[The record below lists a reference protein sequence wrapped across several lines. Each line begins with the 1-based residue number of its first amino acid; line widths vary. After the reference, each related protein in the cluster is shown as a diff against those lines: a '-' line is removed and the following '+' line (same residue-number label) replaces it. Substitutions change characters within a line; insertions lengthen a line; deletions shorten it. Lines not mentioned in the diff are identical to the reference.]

1 MTAIAPLCLTLA
13 TLLGAAPAPLALESI
28 DGCKDLRPALA
39 EQLRGHLAHLH
50 PYDGCDQTF
59 EACLAREPVAPV
71 VKRLVGDLC
80 RQVQDG
86 RSRAELERAL
96 GKRSQSVQGI
106 GKPVSIVLDERT
118 RAGDPDA
125 PIAIAIYACARCPFC
140 MVFVPALY
148 REVTEGK
155 LKGKARLY
163 FRPFPI
169 KEHPGANEGGL
180 AMLAAARGT
189 GTFWPF
195 LLQLY
200 AGYDD
205 FDVKILPEW
214 AARTGLDR
222 AAFEQSLADPAV
234 RQELVSSK
242 QEGLRNKVAATP
254 TVFID
259 GRRYVHD
266 LKAEVVADVVLEI
279 AERKAARGK

>member
-1 MTAIAPLCLTLA
+1 MTAPLLITLA
-13 TLLGAAPAPLALESI
+13 LLGAAPAPVALESI
-28 DGCKDLRPALA
+28 DGCQDLRPALA
-39 EQLRGHLAHLH
+39 DQLREHLAHLH
-50 PYDGCDQTF
+50 PYDGCDETF
-59 EACLAREPVAPV
+59 AACLARQPVAPV
-71 VKRLVGDLC
+71 VRRLVGDLC
-80 RQVQDG
+80 RQMQDG
-86 RSRAELERAL
+86 RGRAELERAL
-96 GKRSQSVQGI
+96 AKRSQSVQGL
-106 GKPVSIVLDERT
+106 GKPVAIALDERT
-118 RAGDPDA
+118 RAGDAEA
-125 PIAIAIYACARCPFC
+125 PIAVTVYACARCPFC
-140 MVFVPALY
+140 MVFVPALH

-195 LLQLY
+195 LLALY

-205 FDVKILPEW
+205 FDPKVFPEW
-214 AARTGLDR
+214 AARAGLDR

-242 QEGLRNKVAATP
+242 QEGLRNKVVATP

-266 LKAEVVADVVLEI
+266 LKADVVADVVLEI